1 MTVDEVMSQLQ
12 QLGTEQTR
20 KTWRNHGAKGEIF
33 GVKIGDMKVIQKKIK
48 RDQELALELYKT
60 GNADAMYF
68 AGLICDP
75 KQMTRKQLQE
85 WAQKANWHMLSEYTV
100 AWAATESSY
109 GHELAMEWID
119 SDNDVLQSTGW
130 STYANLL
137 AYKKDEELDLPEIK
151 KLLARIAKTIH
162 NQGERSKYTMNGFVI
177 AAGSYIQSLV
187 EEAKKTGKAIG
198 TVSVDM
204 GGTACKVPDVVPYIE
219 KMEATGRIGK
229 KKKTVFC

>member
-48 RDQELALELYKT
+48 RNQALALELYKT
-60 GNADAMYF
+60 GNSDAMYF

-100 AWAATESSY
+100 AWAATESPY
-109 GHELAMEWID
+109 GRELAMEWID
-119 SDNDVLQSTGW
+119 SDNDALQSTGW

-137 AYKKDEELDLPEIK
+137 AYKKDEELDLAEIK
-151 KLLARIAKTIH
+151 KLLAKIAKTIH

-177 AAGSYIQSLV
+177 AAGSYIQALV
-187 EEAKKTGKAIG
+187 EEAKKTGQTIG

-204 GGTACKVPDVVPYIE
+204 GGTACKVPDVVSHIE
-219 KMEATGRIGK
+219 KMEAMGRIGK